1 MGKDN
6 IKLINDT
13 VNALSLKVNEKVS
26 LGSRLKIESKGMFA
40 TSAFYAI
47 VGIIFFVLLVMASF
61 APHLGIIGIFS
72 LVTAYGVFRK
82 RTWAIWFVVIL
93 FFVGTTFSA
102 FMIYSILGADYLL
115 GISAIVYLVL
125 TWVFTAYAVDK
136 RNVFES

>member
-1 MGKDN
+1 M
-6 IKLINDT
+6 
-13 VNALSLKVNEKVS
+13 VKVNGKMS

-47 VGIIFFVLLVMASF
+47 VGIIFFVLLMMASF

-82 RTWAIWFVVIL
+82 RAWAIWFVMIL

-102 FMIYSILGADYLL
+102 FMIYSILGADYIL

-125 TWVFTAYAVDK
+125 TWVFTTYAVTK
-136 RNVFES
+136 RKAFES